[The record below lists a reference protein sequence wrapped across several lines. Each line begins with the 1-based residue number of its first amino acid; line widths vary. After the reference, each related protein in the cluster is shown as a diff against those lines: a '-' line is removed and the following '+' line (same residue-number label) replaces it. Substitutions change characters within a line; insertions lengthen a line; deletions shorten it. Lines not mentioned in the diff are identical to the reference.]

1 MNFKFLLRTRRNDET
16 WILET
21 LPISHYVD
29 KVRWCM
35 DKAKIPYKEEKDIGI
50 FWILTTGRLVPTLK
64 IPGLGI
70 SISNSSD
77 ILKYLYGHVQ
87 CLDEEKAKLRSEQLK
102 IEYEN
107 ALYAKERESKK
118 AMELATELTD
128 SLNKKRFEK
137 NTIVCI
143 F

>member
-1 MNFKFLLRTRRNDET
+1 MNFKFLIRTRRNDET

-87 CLDEEKAKLRSEQLK
+87 CLDEEKAKFLKPSSESLK
-102 IEYEN
+102 LEQKIDKMGTQVRR
-107 ALYAKERESKK
+107 YAYY
-118 AMELATELTD
+118 
-128 SLNKKRFEK
+128 NVNNF
-137 NTIVCI
+137 C